1 MGTISETT
9 GLLLVALVLAGGCA
23 LAGPPGG
30 GPGDVAA
37 RPVTA
42 ADEGRASDL
51 LSQARTSFD
60 AGRLDAAR
68 EASEEIVG
76 RYSGTSAY
84 RSGLWLLARVAFAQG
99 DYEVARERAE
109 QYAELSDVEA
119 SEAALELAAAARS
132 ALESGGAREGVLAAI
147 LPNGGGPAL
156 QQASR
161 AILDGIRL
169 AVEDERQS
177 GGRDVELAVF
187 EDTGDAERNAQ
198 LIREI
203 ESRGVVGIVGPL
215 LAPALTTAARARS
228 NPNLVLVSPTA
239 PEGADA
245 FPNVY
250 SLGTVN
256 TQVPET
262 LASYAI
268 NAGLYEVAIIYP
280 RTPEFQRQAR
290 AFEAALRNAGGRV
303 VADLPYRPGTTTFA
317 TELEGLARG
326 NVRALFIAAPEQDLR
341 QLAPQVHF
349 YGLSAKGVEVL
360 GGETWAREEVQRLI
374 DARFLEG
381 VVVATPFPPSSP
393 EVGWSE
399 FVERYESTYR
409 RTLENH
415 YPALGYD
422 AANLVLN
429 AYRSSSGTAADV
441 SRQLAATQALRGV
454 TGIFSVQGGVLT
466 GRPFLMRFQNGQL
479 VPIPTRAP

>member
-1 MGTISETT
+1 M
-9 GLLLVALVLAGGCA
+9 
-23 LAGPPGG
+23 LAGPPSG
-30 GPGDVAA
+30 GPAGDTA

-42 ADEGRASDL
+42 ADQGHAADL
-51 LSQARTSFD
+51 LSAARTSFD
-60 AGRLDAAR
+60 AGELDTAR

-76 RYSGTSAY
+76 RYAGTSSF
-84 RSGLWLLARVAFAQG
+84 RSGLWILSRVAFAQG
-99 DYEVARERAE
+99 DYAVAAERAE
-109 QYAELSDVEA
+109 QYAELSDDEA
-119 SEAALELAAAARS
+119 SAAALDLAEAARTALA
-132 ALESGGAREGVLAAI
+132 SGGSREGVLAAI

-156 QQASR
+156 QQASQ

-169 AVEDERQS
+169 AVDDERRG
-177 GGRDVELAVF
+177 GGRGLELVVF
-187 EDTGDAERNAQ
+187 DDTGDAERNAQ
-198 LIREI
+198 LVREI
-203 ESRGVVGIVGPL
+203 ESRGAVGIVGPL
-215 LAPALTTAARARS
+215 LAPALSTAAQART
-228 NPNLVLVSPTA
+228 NPDLALVSPTA
-239 PEGADA
+239 PEGAGA

-256 TQVPET
+256 EQVPET
-262 LASYAI
+262 LANYAI
-268 NAGLYEVAIIYP
+268 DAGLYEVAVIYP
-280 RTPEFQRQAR
+280 RTPEYERQAR
-290 AFEAALRNAGGRV
+290 AFESALRNAGGRI

-349 YGLSAKGVEVL
+349 YGLSAKGVAVL
-360 GGETWAREEVQRLI
+360 GGETWATEEVQRLI
-374 DARFLEG
+374 DTRFLEG

-441 SRQLAATQALRGV
+441 SRQLAATQALRGA
-454 TGIFSVQGGVLT
+454 TGIFSVQAGLLT
-466 GRPFLMRFQNGQL
+466 GRPFLLRFEDGAL
-479 VPIPTRAP
+479 VPVPPRAP